1 MPSVLIVEK
10 NGNIKVT
17 SLKTVNDQEL
27 CKKAGFKTADGF
39 KSHTNWT
46 IDLNG
51 QTFSVHLYGKTD
63 GRANQENKYE
73 FPPPVDTV
81 LFFGSCILV
90 NINAQ
95 TGEAEDLTV
104 DDWDEIYDELYG
116 GFEDI
121 GGEESEEDL
130 SDDDSD
136 VSRTKSGYVKDGF
149 VVDDKDEEEEEEEE
163 DEEDEE
169 EEEEEEYE
177 EEEEEVVVKKTKK
190 AVAAGKAKAV
200 KPKKAVATTK
210 KAAKTKAPKNTVF
223 TNMTENATSYL
234 DCSSELTEEE
244 YVTGP

>member
-10 NGNIKVT
+10 NGNIKST
-17 SLKTVNDQEL
+17 SLKTVNDEEL
-27 CKKAGFKTADGF
+27 CKKAGFKTVDGF

-81 LFFGSCILV
+81 LFFGSCVLV

-95 TGEAEDLTV
+95 TGEAEDLTK
-104 DDWDEIYDELYG
+104 DDWEEIYDELYG

-121 GGEESEEDL
+121 GDEESEEDL
-130 SDDDSD
+130 SDDDSE

-149 VVDDKDEEEEEEEE
+149 VVDDKEEEEEEE
-163 DEEDEE
+163 DEEEEDEE
-169 EEEEEEYE
+169 EEDEEDYE

-190 AVAAGKAKAV
+190 AVGRAKTL
-200 KPKKAVATTK
+200 KPKKATTVK
-210 KAAKTKAPKNTVF
+210 KATKTKAPKNTVF

-244 YVTGP
+244 YMTGP